1 MCEKCNDSLIA
12 AANAVSLLAA
22 AAKDLYSIN
31 MTRESATLAKAAA
44 ALFTEVKQ
52 EGGVN
57 GEASAADAALEDS
70 ARPAG
75 FHIYEENGVI
85 YCDGVAIA
93 RIVRTGKTTQ
103 H

>member
-31 MTRESATLAKAAA
+31 MTSESATLAKAAA
-44 ALFTEVKQ
+44 DLFTEVK
-52 EGGVN
+52 E
-57 GEASAADAALEDS
+57 EA
-70 ARPAG
+70 
-75 FHIYEENGVI
+75 V
-85 YCDGVAIA
+85 DGVKGSPEAEKPKAHGSYHIDHESGVVFLDGVPIG
-93 RIVRTGKTTQ
+93 RILQRGQKTM

>member
-31 MTRESATLAKAAA
+31 MTSESATLAKAAA
-44 ALFTEVKQ
+44 ALFTKVKQ

-57 GEASAADAALEDS
+57 GEATSAQEETV
-70 ARPAG
+70 RPDG
-75 FHIYEENGVI
+75 FHIDEENGVI
-85 YCDGVAIA
+85 YFGGGHFG
-93 RIVRTGKTTQ
+93 RIVRTGQTAQ
-103 H
+103 R